1 MPYTTVSRVENGR
14 SLLEYI
20 LQEKGHNENA
30 VRNMMKS
37 SVAMNDNED
46 YGTQMDRYWC
56 RARSNHKV
64 QIIHIIQSFSPKEF
78 SRENPDDVLK
88 VNMIGQDFVSE
99 HYKGRQALIC
109 TQADGKG
116 ECLHNHILINDV
128 SMINS
133 KGCDNEEYH
142 HKNVSEWSDKIVA
155 NYIIPI
161 EAEEPDE
168 KLTRTEI
175 LKREKDKDKDKY
187 VYKDDIRK
195 RVKKTMENVS
205 SEKEFLEKLFDNGV
219 VAKKKKRGTKDK
231 EEYYLYEL
239 LDLSEV
245 PEGTRLPK
253 YNLTIKSY
261 NLGAA
266 YGPKAVNEAVKNYKS
281 PKRWSGEKVVFTS
294 GTSMNVP
301 APETVEK
308 QETEYAP
315 EHKISMSAEE
325 KTAEE
330 IAVFAPVQQ
339 VEIPKEQQVIVPH
352 PIVGDE
358 EDDEEE
364 IVQKKSAPKIE
375 AARKA
380 KVESKQ
386 RNLSNRFRNLPF
398 SDVSEDVDKEKDD
411 REF

>member
-20 LQEKGHNENA
+20 LQEKGHNGNA
-30 VRNMMKS
+30 VRNMIKS

-46 YGTQMDRYWC
+46 YGTQMDRYWR

-78 SRENPDDVLK
+78 SRDNPDDVLK

-116 ECLHNHILINDV
+116 KCLHNHILINDV

-161 EAEEPDE
+161 ETKEADE

-175 LKREKDKDKDKY
+175 LKREKEKY

-195 RVKKTMENVS
+195 RVEKTMENVA

-266 YGPKAVNEAVKNYKS
+266 YGPKAVAKAIKNKMS
-281 PKRWSGEKVVFTS
+281 PSIWRDSAT
-294 GTSMNVP
+294 P
-301 APETVEK
+301 APEISAATPVTETVEK
-308 QETEYAP
+308 QEVEYAP
-315 EHKISMSAEE
+315 EHKKPVSD
-325 KTAEE
+325 KEE
-330 IAVFAPVQQ
+330 IAVSAPVPQ
-339 VEIPKEQQVIVPH
+339 VEIQRAGVQLEQQVVVLP
-352 PIVGDE
+352 PIV
-358 EDDEEE
+358 DDEEE
-364 IVQKKSAPKIE
+364 DEEIVKENVQKKVAPKVE
-375 AARKA
+375 AKHNPKVEKKLNLSRFTRIDVNEFYDKA
-380 KVESKQ
+380 KG
-386 RNLSNRFRNLPF
+386 
-398 SDVSEDVDKEKDD
+398 KDD
-411 REF
+411 DWGFGD

>member
-46 YGTQMDRYWC
+46 YGTQMDRYWR

-78 SRENPDDVLK
+78 SRDNPDDVLK

-99 HYKGRQALIC
+99 HYKDRQALIC

-116 ECLHNHILINDV
+116 KCLHNHILINDV

-175 LKREKDKDKDKY
+175 LKREKEKY

-195 RVKKTMENVS
+195 RVEKTMENVA

-330 IAVFAPVQQ
+330 IAVPAPVSQ
-339 VEIPKEQQVIVPH
+339 VEKLQEQQVVVPP
-352 PIVGDE
+352 PIVDD
-358 EDDEEE
+358 EDDDDEK
-364 IVQKKSAPKIE
+364 IVQKKAAPKIE
-375 AARKA
+375 AARKP
-380 KVESKQ
+380 KVEQKPKID
-386 RNLSNRFRNLPF
+386 RNRF
-398 SDVSEDVDKEKDD
+398 DKPVGTVVYDSGMDNDGYGK
-411 REF
+411 

>member
-20 LQEKGHNENA
+20 LQEKGHNGNA

-46 YGTQMDRYWC
+46 YGTQMDRYWR

-78 SRENPDDVLK
+78 SRDNPDDVLK

-99 HYKGRQALIC
+99 HYKDRQALIC

-116 ECLHNHILINDV
+116 KCLHNHILINDV

-142 HKNVSEWSDKIVA
+142 HKNVSEWSDIIVA

-161 EAEEPDE
+161 EAEESAE

-175 LKREKDKDKDKY
+175 LKRENKKY

-195 RVKKTMENVS
+195 RVEKTMENVS

-266 YGPKAVNEAVKNYKS
+266 YGPKAVAKAIKNKMS
-281 PKRWSGEKVVFTS
+281 PSIWRDSKTTS
-294 GTSMNVP
+294 TPETS
-301 APETVEK
+301 ATISTTETVEK
-308 QETEYAP
+308 QEVEYAP
-315 EHKISMSAEE
+315 EHNKSVSD
-325 KTAEE
+325 KEE
-330 IAVFAPVQQ
+330 IAVPVPVQQ
-339 VEIPKEQQVIVPH
+339 VEITRAGIQLEQQVVVSP
-352 PIVGDE
+352 PIVDDE
-358 EDDEEE
+358 DDDEEKF
-364 IVQKKSAPKIE
+364 VKKKPAPKIE
-375 AARKA
+375 AARKL
-380 KVESKQ
+380 KVEQKSKID
-386 RNLSNRFRNLPF
+386 RNRF
-398 SDVSEDVDKEKDD
+398 DKPVGTVVYDSGMDNDGYGK
-411 REF
+411 

>member
-14 SLLEYI
+14 SLLDYI
-20 LQEKGHNENA
+20 LQEKGHNGNA
-30 VRNMMKS
+30 VRNMMKT

-46 YGTQMDRYWC
+46 YGTQMNRYWR

-78 SRENPDDVLK
+78 SRDKPEDVLK
-88 VNMIGQDFVSE
+88 VNVIGQELVSE

-175 LKREKDKDKDKY
+175 LKRENEKY

-195 RVKKTMENVS
+195 RVEKTMENVS

-266 YGPKAVNEAVKNYKS
+266 YGPKAVAKATKNKMSPSIWRASATTSATEA
-281 PKRWSGEKVVFTS
+281 
-294 GTSMNVP
+294 
-301 APETVEK
+301 VEK
-308 QETEYAP
+308 QEVEYAP
-315 EHKISMSAEE
+315 EYKNSVSAEE
-325 KTAEE
+325 KTAGE
-330 IAVFAPVQQ
+330 IAVPAPVQQ
-339 VEIPKEQQVIVPH
+339 AEVQYEQQVVVPP
-352 PIVGDE
+352 PIVDDE
-358 EDDEEE
+358 DDDEEKF
-364 IVQKKSAPKIE
+364 VQKKPAPKGE
-375 AARKA
+375 AARMP
-380 KVESKQ
+380 KVEQKPKID
-386 RNLSNRFRNLPF
+386 RNRF
-398 SDVSEDVDKEKDD
+398 DKPVGTVVYDTGKDYGD
-411 REF
+411 YGE

>member
-1 MPYTTVSRVENGR
+1 MPYTKVSRVENGR

-20 LQEKGHNENA
+20 LQEKGHNGNA

-37 SVAMNDNED
+37 SIAMNDNED
-46 YGTQMDRYWC
+46 YDTQMDRYWR

-78 SRENPDDVLK
+78 SRDNPDDVLK

-99 HYKGRQALIC
+99 HYKDRQALIC

-116 ECLHNHILINDV
+116 KCLHNHILINDV

-175 LKREKDKDKDKY
+175 LKREKEKY

-195 RVKKTMENVS
+195 RVEKTMENVS

-330 IAVFAPVQQ
+330 IAVPAPVSQ
-339 VEIPKEQQVIVPH
+339 VEKLQEQQVVVP
-352 PIVGDE
+352 PLIVGDE
-358 EDDEEE
+358 DDDEEKF
-364 IVQKKSAPKIE
+364 VKKKPAPKVE
-375 AARKA
+375 AARKP
-380 KVESKQ
+380 KVEQKTKID
-386 RNLSNRFRNLPF
+386 RNRF
-398 SDVSEDVDKEKDD
+398 DKPVGTVVYDSNKDYGD
-411 REF
+411 YGE

>member
-20 LQEKGHNENA
+20 LQEKGHNGNA

-46 YGTQMDRYWC
+46 YGTQMDRYWR

-78 SRENPDDVLK
+78 SRDNPDDVLK

-99 HYKGRQALIC
+99 HYKDRQALIC

-116 ECLHNHILINDV
+116 KCLHNHILINDV

-175 LKREKDKDKDKY
+175 LKRENKKY

-195 RVKKTMENVS
+195 RVEKTMENVS

-301 APETVEK
+301 ATETVEK
-308 QETEYAP
+308 QEVEYAP
-315 EHKISMSAEE
+315 EYKNSVSAEE

-330 IAVFAPVQQ
+330 IAAPVQQ
-339 VEIPKEQQVIVPH
+339 VEIQRAGVQLEQQVVAPP
-352 PIVGDE
+352 PIVD
-358 EDDEEE
+358 EDDDDEE
-364 IVQKKSAPKIE
+364 IVQKKAAPKVE
-375 AARKA
+375 AARKPT
-380 KVESKQ
+380 VEQKLKID
-386 RNLSNRFRNLPF
+386 RNRFDKPVGTVVYD
-398 SDVSEDVDKEKDD
+398 SDMDNDGYGK
-411 REF
+411 

>member
-20 LQEKGHNENA
+20 LQEKGHNGNA

-37 SVAMNDNED
+37 SIAMNDNED
-46 YGTQMDRYWC
+46 YGTQMDRYWR

-78 SRENPDDVLK
+78 SRDNPDDVLK

-116 ECLHNHILINDV
+116 KCLHNHILINDV

-161 EAEEPDE
+161 EVEEADE

-175 LKREKDKDKDKY
+175 LKRKNDNDKDKY

-195 RVKKTMENVS
+195 RVEKTMENVA

-294 GTSMNVP
+294 GTSMNVL

-308 QETEYAP
+308 QEVEYAP
-315 EHKISMSAEE
+315 EYKKSVSAEE
-325 KTAEE
+325 KTAEKV
-330 IAVFAPVQQ
+330 AVSAPVQQ
-339 VEIPKEQQVIVPH
+339 VEKLQEQQVIVP
-352 PIVGDE
+352 PLIVDDE
-358 EDDEEE
+358 DDDEEKF
-364 IVQKKSAPKIE
+364 VQKKSAPKVE

-380 KVESKQ
+380 KVEQKLKID
-386 RNLSNRFRNLPF
+386 RNRF
-398 SDVSEDVDKEKDD
+398 DKPVGTVVYDSGMDNDGYGK
-411 REF
+411 

>member
-1 MPYTTVSRVENGR
+1 MLNCVSFWDI
-14 SLLEYI
+14 EY
-20 LQEKGHNENA
+20 
-30 VRNMMKS
+30 
-37 SVAMNDNED
+37 NED
-46 YGTQMDRYWC
+46 YGTQMDRYWR

-78 SRENPDDVLK
+78 SRDNPDDVLK

-99 HYKGRQALIC
+99 YYKGRQALIC

-116 ECLHNHILINDV
+116 KCLHNHILINDV

-161 EAEEPDE
+161 EAKEADE
-168 KLTRTEI
+168 KLARTEI
-175 LKREKDKDKDKY
+175 LKRENKKY

-195 RVKKTMENVS
+195 RVEKTMENVS

-266 YGPKAVNEAVKNYKS
+266 YGPKAVAKAIKNKMS
-281 PKRWSGEKVVFTS
+281 PSIWRDSKTTPTPETS
-294 GTSMNVP
+294 ATIS
-301 APETVEK
+301 ATETVEK
-308 QETEYAP
+308 QEFEYAP
-315 EHKISMSAEE
+315 EYKNSVSAKE

-330 IAVFAPVQQ
+330 IAVPAPVQQ
-339 VEIPKEQQVIVPH
+339 VEIQHEHQVIVSSQ
-352 PIVGDE
+352 IVDD
-358 EDDEEE
+358 EDDEEK
-364 IVQKKSAPKIE
+364 IVQKKPVPKEEQKHKIDT
-375 AARKA
+375 
-380 KVESKQ
+380 S
-386 RNLSNRFRNLPF
+386 RFEYFPWK
-398 SDVSEDVDKEKDD
+398 DVSKKQKNGSSKGYGK
-411 REF
+411 

>member
-14 SLLEYI
+14 LLLEYI
-20 LQEKGHNENA
+20 LQEKGHNGNA

-37 SVAMNDNED
+37 SIAMNDNED
-46 YGTQMDRYWC
+46 YGTQMDRYWR

-78 SRENPDDVLK
+78 SRDNPDDVLK

-116 ECLHNHILINDV
+116 KCLHNHILINDV

-161 EAEEPDE
+161 EVEEADE

-175 LKREKDKDKDKY
+175 LKREKEKY

-195 RVKKTMENVS
+195 RVEKTMENVA

-330 IAVFAPVQQ
+330 VAVSAPVQQ
-339 VEIPKEQQVIVPH
+339 VEKLQEQQVVVPP
-352 PIVGDE
+352 PIVDD
-358 EDDEEE
+358 EDDEEK
-364 IVQKKSAPKIE
+364 IVQKKVAPNVEAACKPKVEQKPKIDT
-375 AARKA
+375 
-380 KVESKQ
+380 
-386 RNLSNRFRNLPF
+386 NRFNKPVGTVVYD
-398 SDVSEDVDKEKDD
+398 SGMDNDGYGK
-411 REF
+411 

>member
-20 LQEKGHNENA
+20 LQEKGHNGNA

-46 YGTQMDRYWC
+46 YGTQMDRYWR

-78 SRENPDDVLK
+78 SRDNPDDVLK

-116 ECLHNHILINDV
+116 KCLHNHILINDV

-161 EAEEPDE
+161 ETKEADE

-175 LKREKDKDKDKY
+175 LKREKEKY

-195 RVKKTMENVS
+195 RVEKTMENVS

-266 YGPKAVNEAVKNYKS
+266 YGPKAVNEAVKNYKP

-308 QETEYAP
+308 QEVEYAP

-330 IAVFAPVQQ
+330 IAVSAPVQQ
-339 VEIPKEQQVIVPH
+339 VEKLQEQQMVAPP
-352 PIVGDE
+352 PIVDDE
-358 EDDEEE
+358 DDDEEKS
-364 IVQKKSAPKIE
+364 VQKKSAQKVE
-375 AARKA
+375 AAHKP
-380 KVESKQ
+380 KVEQKQ
-386 RNLSNRFRNLPF
+386 RNLSNRFRNLPL
-398 SDVSEDVDKEKDD
+398 SDVSEGVDKEKDD
-411 REF
+411 RDLGG

>member
-20 LQEKGHNENA
+20 LQEKGHNGNA

-46 YGTQMDRYWC
+46 YGTQMDSYWR

-78 SRENPDDVLK
+78 SRDNPDDVLK
-88 VNMIGQDFVSE
+88 VNVIGQDLVSE

-175 LKREKDKDKDKY
+175 LKRENKKY

-195 RVKKTMENVS
+195 RVEKTMENVS

-315 EHKISMSAEE
+315 EYKNSLSAEE

-330 IAVFAPVQQ
+330 IAVSAPVQQ
-339 VEIPKEQQVIVPH
+339 VEKLQEQQVIVPSQ
-352 PIVGDE
+352 IVDD
-358 EDDEEE
+358 EDDEEK
-364 IVQKKSAPKIE
+364 IVQKKPVP
-375 AARKA
+375 
-380 KVESKQ
+380 KVETVRKPKEEQKHKIDTS
-386 RNLSNRFRNLPF
+386 RFEYFPWK
-398 SDVSEDVDKEKDD
+398 DVSKKQKNGSSKGYGK
-411 REF
+411 

>member
-20 LQEKGHNENA
+20 LQEKGHNGNA

-46 YGTQMDRYWC
+46 YGTQMDKYWR

-78 SRENPDDVLK
+78 SRDNPDDVLK

-99 HYKGRQALIC
+99 HYKDRQALIC

-116 ECLHNHILINDV
+116 KCLHNHILINDV

-161 EAEEPDE
+161 ETKEADE

-175 LKREKDKDKDKY
+175 LKREKEKY
-187 VYKDDIRK
+187 VYKDDIRR
-195 RVKKTMENVS
+195 RVEKTMKNVA

-308 QETEYAP
+308 QEVEYAP
-315 EHKISMSAEE
+315 EYKNSVSAEE

-330 IAVFAPVQQ
+330 IAVPVPVSQ
-339 VEIPKEQQVIVPH
+339 VEKLQEQQVVVPH

-358 EDDEEE
+358 DDDEEKS
-364 IVQKKSAPKIE
+364 VQKKAVQKVE

-380 KVESKQ
+380 KVEQKPKID
-386 RNLSNRFRNLPF
+386 RNRF
-398 SDVSEDVDKEKDD
+398 DKPVGTVVYDSGMDNDGYGK
-411 REF
+411 

>member
-20 LQEKGHNENA
+20 LQEKGHNGNE
-30 VRNMMKS
+30 VRNMMKTS
-37 SVAMNDNED
+37 IAMNDNED
-46 YGTQMDRYWC
+46 YGTQMNRYWR

-64 QIIHIIQSFSPKEF
+64 QIIHIIQSFSQKEF
-78 SRENPDDVLK
+78 YYENPDDVLK

-116 ECLHNHILINDV
+116 KCLHNHILINDV

-175 LKREKDKDKDKY
+175 LKRKDEKY

-195 RVKKTMENVS
+195 RVEKTMENVS

-245 PEGTRLPK
+245 PEGARLPK

-266 YGPKAVNEAVKNYKS
+266 YGPKAVAKATKNKMS
-281 PKRWSGEKVVFTS
+281 PSIWLASST
-294 GTSMNVP
+294 P
-301 APETVEK
+301 AP
-308 QETEYAP
+308 A
-315 EHKISMSAEE
+315 ISV
-325 KTAEE
+325 TT
-330 IAVFAPVQQ
+330 
-339 VEIPKEQQVIVPH
+339 
-352 PIVGDE
+352 
-358 EDDEEE
+358 
-364 IVQKKSAPKIE
+364 
-375 AARKA
+375 
-380 KVESKQ
+380 
-386 RNLSNRFRNLPF
+386 
-398 SDVSEDVDKEKDD
+398 
-411 REF
+411 

>member
-46 YGTQMDRYWC
+46 YGTQMDRYWR

-78 SRENPDDVLK
+78 SRDNPDDVLK

-116 ECLHNHILINDV
+116 KCLHNHILINDV

-161 EAEEPDE
+161 ETKEADE

-175 LKREKDKDKDKY
+175 LKREKEKY

-195 RVKKTMENVS
+195 RVEKTMENVS

-266 YGPKAVNEAVKNYKS
+266 YGPKAVNEAVKNYKP

-308 QETEYAP
+308 QEVEYAP

-330 IAVFAPVQQ
+330 IAVSAPVQQ
-339 VEIPKEQQVIVPH
+339 VEKLQEQQMVAPP
-352 PIVGDE
+352 PIVDDE
-358 EDDEEE
+358 DDDEEKS
-364 IVQKKSAPKIE
+364 VQKKSAQKVE
-375 AARKA
+375 AAHKP
-380 KVESKQ
+380 KVEQKQ
-386 RNLSNRFRNLPF
+386 RNLSNRFRNLPL
-398 SDVSEDVDKEKDD
+398 SDVSEGVDKEKDD
-411 REF
+411 RDLGG

>member
-1 MPYTTVSRVENGR
+1 MGNR
-14 SLLEYI
+14 
-20 LQEKGHNENA
+20 
-30 VRNMMKS
+30 
-37 SVAMNDNED
+37 
-46 YGTQMDRYWC
+46 
-56 RARSNHKV
+56 RSNHKV

-78 SRENPDDVLK
+78 SRDNPDDVLK

-116 ECLHNHILINDV
+116 KCLHNHILINDV

-161 EAEEPDE
+161 EAEEADE

-175 LKREKDKDKDKY
+175 LKREKEKY

-195 RVKKTMENVS
+195 RVEKTMENVA

-266 YGPKAVNEAVKNYKS
+266 YGPKAVNEAVKNYKP

-301 APETVEK
+301 ATETVEK
-308 QETEYAP
+308 QEVEYAP

-330 IAVFAPVQQ
+330 IAVSAPVQQ
-339 VEIPKEQQVIVPH
+339 VEISRAGVQLEQQVVVPTLIV
-352 PIVGDE
+352 DD
-358 EDDEEE
+358 EDDDEKE
-364 IVQKKSAPKIE
+364 IVQKKVVPKVE
-375 AARKA
+375 AARKP
-380 KVESKQ
+380 KVEQKPKIDMS
-386 RNLSNRFRNLPF
+386 RF
-398 SDVSEDVDKEKDD
+398 DKPVGTVVYDSGMD
-411 REF
+411 NDGDGR

>member
-46 YGTQMDRYWC
+46 YGTQMDKYWR

-78 SRENPDDVLK
+78 SRDNPDDVLK

-99 HYKGRQALIC
+99 HYKDRQALIC

-116 ECLHNHILINDV
+116 KCLHNHILINDV

-161 EAEEPDE
+161 EVKEADE

-175 LKREKDKDKDKY
+175 LKREKEKY

-195 RVKKTMENVS
+195 RVEKTMKNVA

-266 YGPKAVNEAVKNYKS
+266 YGPKAVNEAVKNYKA

-294 GTSMNVP
+294 GTSMSSP

-330 IAVFAPVQQ
+330 IAVSAPVQQ
-339 VEIPKEQQVIVPH
+339 VEIPKEQQVVAPP
-352 PIVGDE
+352 PIV
-358 EDDEEE
+358 DDEEE
-364 IVQKKSAPKIE
+364 EIAHKKSAPKVE
-375 AARKA
+375 TARKP
-380 KVESKQ
+380 KVEQKPKID
-386 RNLSNRFRNLPF
+386 RNRFRNLPF
-398 SDVSEDVDKEKDD
+398 SDVSGDVDKEQN
-411 REF
+411 REYED

>member
-1 MPYTTVSRVENGR
+1 MPYTKVSRVENGR

-20 LQEKGHNENA
+20 LQEKGHNGNT

-46 YGTQMDRYWC
+46 YGTQMDRYWR

-78 SRENPDDVLK
+78 SRDTPDDVLK
-88 VNMIGQDFVSE
+88 VNVIGQDFVSE

-116 ECLHNHILINDV
+116 KCLHNHILINDV
-128 SMINS
+128 SMIDS

-175 LKREKDKDKDKY
+175 LKRKDEKY

-195 RVKKTMENVS
+195 RVEKTMENVS

-294 GTSMNVP
+294 GTSMSSP

-308 QETEYAP
+308 QEFEYAP
-315 EHKISMSAEE
+315 EHKKSVSD
-325 KTAEE
+325 KEE
-330 IAVFAPVQQ
+330 IAVPVLVQQ
-339 VEIPKEQQVIVPH
+339 VEKPQEQQVIVPP
-352 PIVGDE
+352 PIVDD
-358 EDDEEE
+358 EDDDEG
-364 IVQKKSAPKIE
+364 IVQKKVE
-375 AARKA
+375 AARKP
-380 KVESKQ
+380 KVEQKQ
-386 RNLSNRFRNLPF
+386 KFDMSRF
-398 SDVSEDVDKEKDD
+398 DKPVGTVVYDSGLDNDGYGK
-411 REF
+411 

>member
-20 LQEKGHNENA
+20 LQEKGHNGNA
-30 VRNMMKS
+30 ARNMMKS

-46 YGTQMDRYWC
+46 YGTQMDRYWR

-78 SRENPDDVLK
+78 SRDNPDDVLK

-99 HYKGRQALIC
+99 HYKDRQALIC

-116 ECLHNHILINDV
+116 KCLHNHILINDV

-161 EAEEPDE
+161 ETKEADE

-175 LKREKDKDKDKY
+175 LKRENKKY

-195 RVKKTMENVS
+195 RVEKTMENVS

-266 YGPKAVNEAVKNYKS
+266 YGPKAVAKAIKNKMS
-281 PKRWSGEKVVFTS
+281 PSIWRDSKTTS
-294 GTSMNVP
+294 TPETSATNS
-301 APETVEK
+301 ATETVEK
-308 QETEYAP
+308 QEFEYVP
-315 EHKISMSAEE
+315 RYKNSVSTEE

-330 IAVFAPVQQ
+330 IDAPVQQ
-339 VEIPKEQQVIVPH
+339 VEIQRAGVQLEQQVIVPP
-352 PIVGDE
+352 PIGDD
-358 EDDEEE
+358 EDDDDEK
-364 IVQKKSAPKIE
+364 IVQKKSAPKGE
-375 AARKA
+375 AARKP

-386 RNLSNRFRNLPF
+386 RNLSNRFRNLPA
-398 SDVSEDVDKEKDD
+398 SDVSRDVDKDD
-411 REF
+411 RDLGG

>member
-30 VRNMMKS
+30 VRNMMKP

-46 YGTQMDRYWC
+46 YGTQMDRYWH

-78 SRENPDDVLK
+78 SRDNPDDVLK

-116 ECLHNHILINDV
+116 KCLHNHILINDV

-161 EAEEPDE
+161 EAKEADE

-175 LKREKDKDKDKY
+175 LKRENKKY

-195 RVKKTMENVS
+195 RVEKTMENVS

-315 EHKISMSAEE
+315 EHKISMSVEE
-325 KTAEE
+325 KTEGE
-330 IAVFAPVQQ
+330 IAVSAPVQL
-339 VEIPKEQQVIVPH
+339 VEKLQEQQVVAPP
-352 PIVGDE
+352 PIVY

-364 IVQKKSAPKIE
+364 KIVQKKFVPKVE

-386 RNLSNRFRNLPF
+386 RNLSNRFRNLSF

>member
-1 MPYTTVSRVENGR
+1 
-14 SLLEYI
+14 
-20 LQEKGHNENA
+20 
-30 VRNMMKS
+30 
-37 SVAMNDNED
+37 
-46 YGTQMDRYWC
+46 
-56 RARSNHKV
+56 
-64 QIIHIIQSFSPKEF
+64 
-78 SRENPDDVLK
+78 
-88 VNMIGQDFVSE
+88 
-99 HYKGRQALIC
+99 
-109 TQADGKG
+109 
-116 ECLHNHILINDV
+116 
-128 SMINS
+128 MINS

-161 EAEEPDE
+161 EAKEADE

-175 LKREKDKDKDKY
+175 LKRENKKY
-187 VYKDDIRK
+187 VYKDDIRR
-195 RVKKTMENVS
+195 RVEKTLENVS

-245 PEGTRLPK
+245 PEGARLPK

-266 YGPKAVNEAVKNYKS
+266 YGPKAVAKAIKNKMSPLILSDSKTNSATETVEKQEVEYAPEYKNS
-281 PKRWSGEKVVFTS
+281 VSAEEKKAEEIA
-294 GTSMNVP
+294 VP

-315 EHKISMSAEE
+315 EYKNSVSAEE

-330 IAVFAPVQQ
+330 VALPVPVQQ
-339 VEIPKEQQVIVPH
+339 VEIQQEQQVIISP
-352 PIVGDE
+352 PIVDDE

-364 IVQKKSAPKIE
+364 IVQKKVE
-375 AARKA
+375 AARKP
-380 KVESKQ
+380 KV
-386 RNLSNRFRNLPF
+386 
-398 SDVSEDVDKEKDD
+398 
-411 REF
+411 

>member
-1 MPYTTVSRVENGR
+1 MPYTKVSRVENGR

-20 LQEKGHNENA
+20 LQEKGHNGNT
-30 VRNMMKS
+30 VRNMMKT
-37 SVAMNDNED
+37 SVSMNDNED
-46 YGTQMDRYWC
+46 YGTQMDRYWR

-78 SRENPDDVLK
+78 SRDNPDDVLK

-116 ECLHNHILINDV
+116 KCLHNHILINDV
-128 SMINS
+128 SMIDS

-175 LKREKDKDKDKY
+175 LKRKNDNDKDRY

-245 PEGTRLPK
+245 PEGTRIPK

-266 YGPKAVNEAVKNYKS
+266 YGPKAVAKATKNKMS
-281 PKRWSGEKVVFTS
+281 PSIWRASATPTPETS
-294 GTSMNVP
+294 AIISAT
-301 APETVEK
+301 ETVEK

-315 EHKISMSAEE
+315 THKKSVSAEE
-325 KTAEE
+325 KIAEE
-330 IAVFAPVQQ
+330 IAVSAPVSQAEVQ
-339 VEIPKEQQVIVPH
+339 HEQQVIITPL
-352 PIVGDE
+352 IVDDE

-364 IVQKKSAPKIE
+364 IMRKKVVPKIE
-375 AARKA
+375 AARKP
-380 KVESKQ
+380 KVEQKLKIDMS
-386 RNLSNRFRNLPF
+386 RF
-398 SDVSEDVDKEKDD
+398 DKPVGTVVYDSGMDNDGYGK
-411 REF
+411 

>member
-20 LQEKGHNENA
+20 LQEKGHNGNA

-37 SVAMNDNED
+37 SIAMNDNED
-46 YGTQMDRYWC
+46 YGTQMDRYWR

-78 SRENPDDVLK
+78 SRDNPDDVLK

-99 HYKGRQALIC
+99 HYKDRQALIC

-116 ECLHNHILINDV
+116 KCLHNHILINDV

-161 EAEEPDE
+161 EAEEADE

-175 LKREKDKDKDKY
+175 LKREKEKY

-195 RVKKTMENVS
+195 RVEKTMENVS

-294 GTSMNVP
+294 GTSMNVL

-308 QETEYAP
+308 QEVEYAP
-315 EHKISMSAEE
+315 EYKKSVSAEE
-325 KTAEE
+325 KTAEKV
-330 IAVFAPVQQ
+330 AVSAPVQQ
-339 VEIPKEQQVIVPH
+339 VEKLQEQQVIVP
-352 PIVGDE
+352 PSIVYED
-358 EDDEEE
+358 DDEEK
-364 IVQKKSAPKIE
+364 IVQKKFVPKVE
-375 AARKA
+375 AVRKP

-386 RNLSNRFRNLPF
+386 RTLSNRFRNLSF
-398 SDVSEDVDKEKDD
+398 SNVSGDVDKEKDD

>member
-20 LQEKGHNENA
+20 LQEKGHNGNA

-46 YGTQMDRYWC
+46 YGTQMDRYWR

-78 SRENPDDVLK
+78 SRDNPDDVLK

-99 HYKGRQALIC
+99 HYKDRQALIC

-116 ECLHNHILINDV
+116 KCLHNHILINDV

-155 NYIIPI
+155 NYIISI
-161 EAEEPDE
+161 EAEEADE

-175 LKREKDKDKDKY
+175 LKREKEKY

-195 RVKKTMENVS
+195 RVEKTMENVS

-294 GTSMNVP
+294 GTSMNAP

-308 QETEYAP
+308 QEFEYAP
-315 EHKISMSAEE
+315 EHKMSVSAEE

-330 IAVFAPVQQ
+330 IAVPAPVQQ
-339 VEIPKEQQVIVPH
+339 VEIQQEQQVVVPP
-352 PIVGDE
+352 PIDDE
-358 EDDEEE
+358 EDDDEE

-375 AARKA
+375 AARKP

-386 RNLSNRFRNLPF
+386 RNLSNRFRNLPVY
-398 SDVSEDVDKEKDD
+398 DVSGDVDKDD
-411 REF
+411 RELGG